1 MRIEDFNVLPAHVSF
16 SRGNVRVFLEDGNY
30 LVKFFRG
37 ENIYVGEIHLDKLE
51 WGAFPH
57 NDQLEDWRIEFWD
70 ESYLVYVHY
79 HLIHGS
85 NILFIPQPKSHIQPM
100 VEGLIEEC
108 KKVQEMGGIA
118 WTFFEGCYRFR
129 DLLDKENIKTF
140 EFGKDLY
147 EEFPYIIEKKY

>member
-1 MRIEDFNVLPAHVSF
+1 MRIEDFNILPAHVSF
-16 SRGNVRVFLEDGNY
+16 SHGNVRVFLEGGNY

-37 ENIYVGEIHLDKLE
+37 ENIYVGEIYLGKLE

-57 NDQLEDWRIEFWD
+57 NNQPEDWRIEFWD
-70 ESYLVYVHY
+70 ESNLICVHY
-79 HLIHGS
+79 HLVHGS
-85 NILFIPQPKSHIQPM
+85 NVLFIPKPKSHIQPM
-100 VEGLIEEC
+100 VEGVIEEC

-118 WTFFEGCYRFR
+118 WTFFEGCYRFS